1 MKALFGA
8 GCFWGVEEAF
18 RQVPGVVS
26 TTVGYAGGTTK
37 NPKYEQVCSGLT
49 SHAEVVLVEFN
60 PAKITYEK
68 LSEIFGEVHDPASK
82 NRQGPDIGTQYKS
95 VIFYFSEEQKK
106 AALLSMKEKQLQ
118 LHKKIVTEI
127 LPAPEFYKAEEY
139 HQQYLAKKGEGSCHV

>member
-26 TTVGYAGGTTK
+26 TMVGYAGGTVK
-37 NPKYEQVCSGLT
+37 KPSYEQVCSGL
-49 SHAEVVLVEFN
+49 SGHVEVVLVEFN

-68 LSEIFGEVHDPASK
+68 LLEIFWEVHDPTSK
-82 NRQGPDIGTQYKS
+82 NRQGPDKGTQYRS
-95 VIFYFSEEQKK
+95 VIFYYSDEQKK

-139 HQQYLAKKGEGSCHV
+139 HQQYLAKKGEGSCHA

>member
-26 TTVGYAGGTTK
+26 TIVGYAGGMTK

-49 SHAEVVLVEFN
+49 SHVEVVLVEFD

-68 LSEIFGEVHDPASK
+68 LLEIFWEVHDPTSK
-82 NRQGPDIGTQYKS
+82 NRQGPDKGTQYRS
-95 VIFYFSEEQKK
+95 VIFYYSDEQKK

-139 HQQYLAKKGEGSCHV
+139 HQQYLAKKGEGSCHA

>member
-68 LSEIFGEVHDPASK
+68 LLEIFWEVHDPTSK
-82 NRQGPDIGTQYKS
+82 NRQGPDKGTQYRS
-95 VIFYFSEEQKK
+95 VIFYYSDEQKK